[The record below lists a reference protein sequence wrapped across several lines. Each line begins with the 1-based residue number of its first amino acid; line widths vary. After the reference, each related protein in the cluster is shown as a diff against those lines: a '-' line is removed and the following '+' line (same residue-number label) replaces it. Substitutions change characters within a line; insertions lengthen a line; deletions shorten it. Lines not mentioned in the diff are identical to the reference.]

1 MTSTQKKVGL
11 ALLFAIICG
20 LAFYFFYWI
29 KTPTYSLGLIRDSI
43 QKHDV
48 VTFEKHVDL
57 DTLYNKGFNDAMIA
71 MGKIE
76 GNDIMSNPFAAG
88 IIQMM
93 KPAVVSALKEA
104 TLNTVKGDTN
114 TNQTQQ
120 DNNSNQQGVDT
131 KAFSK
136 NLESKSGMEDSTF
149 SGATV
154 ISEENGEAIVAIT
167 LHNNKVDQDF
177 KLNVKMTKL
186 DDGSWRV
193 KEITNLVDFLI
204 AVDAAEKAKLAELN
218 KPIREKIENSVALS
232 NSTLTLANDGNPFFA
247 SYWWKNT
254 ITLKNNS
261 SQAITSLVIKYS
273 ILDQNKAVKKE
284 ESLIYNKNAIA
295 PNTDR
300 TLTSRMELNQFI
312 SEDNDMIK
320 NPSNYAIAVEIT
332 SVKFADGTTTE
343 LLNKLPDSDEKK

>member
-1 MTSTQKKVGL
+1 MTSTQKKIGL
-11 ALLFAIICG
+11 ALLFAVICG

-29 KTPTYSLGLIRDSI
+29 KTPIYSLGIIRDSV

-48 VTFEKHVDL
+48 TTFEKHVDL

-93 KPAVVSALKEA
+93 KPAVVTALKEA
-104 TLNTVKGDTN
+104 TLDAVKGDTN
-114 TNQTQQ
+114 TNQTEQS
-120 DNNSNQQGVDT
+120 NNNNQQEANT

-136 NLESKSGMEDSTF
+136 NLESKSGMDDSTF
-149 SGATV
+149 SDASV

-177 KLNVKMTKL
+177 KLNVKMAKL
-186 DDGSWRV
+186 DDGTWKV
-193 KEITNLVDFLI
+193 KEITNLVDFLV

-218 KPIREKIENSVALS
+218 KPIREKIDNAVSLS
-232 NSTLTLANDGNPFFA
+232 NSTLNMANDGNPFFA
-247 SYWWKNT
+247 SYWWNNN

-261 SQAITSLVIKYS
+261 SQAITALGVKYS
-273 ILDQNKAVKKE
+273 ILDQNKAVRKE
-284 ESLIYNKNAIA
+284 ISQVYNKSALA
-295 PNTDR
+295 PNTSN
-300 TLTSRMELNQFI
+300 TLTSQIKLNPFI
-312 SEDNDMIK
+312 DEDAQMIK
-320 NPSNYAIAVEIT
+320 NPNNYTIAVEIT
-332 SVKFADGTTTE
+332 SVKFADGSTIE
-343 LLNKLPDSDEKK
+343 LLNKLPDKDEKK